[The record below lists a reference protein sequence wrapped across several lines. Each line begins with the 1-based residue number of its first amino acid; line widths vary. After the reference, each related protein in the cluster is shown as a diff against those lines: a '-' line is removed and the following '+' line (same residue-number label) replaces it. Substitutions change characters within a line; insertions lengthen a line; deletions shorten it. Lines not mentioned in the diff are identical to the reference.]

1 MNLTYFLL
9 NSIKYAK
16 YTLSKNLIFLMCYH
30 FIPRFTKHRVLLI
43 QLRSFK
49 YCGFGNLGMK
59 DSNEYSE
66 E

>member
-30 FIPRFTKHRVLLI
+30 FILDLPNTQSTTNTNYVV
-43 QLRSFK
+43 
-49 YCGFGNLGMK
+49 
-59 DSNEYSE
+59 
-66 E
+66 